1 MRMVALGLIFL
12 IFILP
17 SGALCAEPSG
27 FTQQDRELL
36 LTLKVKVEE
45 IDRRFEQIDKRF
57 EQIDKRFEQLDK
69 RFEQIDKRL
78 AFIQQILVAM
88 FGVFG
93 GLCAVFVGLLLWDRR
108 TFKEMAKREALKE
121 VEERSR
127 IVEALRRYSEKEP
140 RMAEILRSLGLL

>member
-45 IDRRFEQIDKRF
+45 IDKRFEQIDKRF
-57 EQIDKRFEQLDK
+57 EQIDKRFEQLNH
-69 RFEQIDKRL
+69 FLTII
-78 AFIQQILVAM
+78 ASIITALVI
-88 FGVFG
+88 
-93 GLCAVFVGLLLWDRR
+93 AVIGFAYWDRR
-108 TFKEMAKREALKE
+108 SIIRKAREDTIEYIEQNNIPNRLYDVLRELAKEEPKVAKVLK
-121 VEERSR
+121 RFH
-127 IVEALRRYSEKEP
+127 
-140 RMAEILRSLGLL
+140 LL